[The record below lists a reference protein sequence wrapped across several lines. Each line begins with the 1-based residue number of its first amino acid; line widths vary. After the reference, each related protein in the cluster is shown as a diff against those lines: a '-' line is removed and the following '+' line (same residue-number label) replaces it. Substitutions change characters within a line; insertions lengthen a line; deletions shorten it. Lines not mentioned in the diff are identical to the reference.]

1 MLQKRNT
8 LKYVKK
14 TRSDYGGK
22 EIFFREKEIL
32 VNQYVREAHGTN
44 DLNEFYYFLG
54 VAHGLDL
61 ETQLDVRKVKQIN
74 FIKELEKES
83 DLLLLKYE
91 IRRAY
96 GILKGLEIQIELINQ
111 LERKKTP
118 SLLVC
123 LFEDESV
130 LKNIRQISIE
140 NDFFQYSVQNINN
153 IDVSGGIF
161 IDSIKEFEE
170 IINVIDYN
178 MYEVSINIIG
188 YHKEDLSINFPDYQ
202 KTISQLFIKRDQN
215 LASLNFFD
223 FKSKD
228 EMNWKKAF
236 EKFAF
241 TGRFPLDR
249 RKIKLDED
257 DEFELNINEYLII
270 E

>member
-32 VNQYVREAHGTN
+32 VNQYVKEAYETN

-61 ETQLDVRKVKQIN
+61 ETQLDVRRVKQIN

-83 DLLLLKYE
+83 DLLLLKHE

-96 GILKGLEIQIELINQ
+96 GILKGLDIQIDLINQ

-123 LFEDESV
+123 FFEDESV

-140 NDFFQYSVQNINN
+140 NDFYQYSVQDINK

-161 IDSIKEFEE
+161 INLIKEFEE
-170 IINVIDYN
+170 IINVIDYS

-188 YHKEDLSINFPDYQ
+188 YPREELCINFPDYQ
-202 KTISQLFIKRDQN
+202 KLINQLFIKRDEN
-215 LASLNFFD
+215 VASLNFFD
-223 FKSKD
+223 VKSKHA
-228 EMNWKKAF
+228 MNLKKDF
-236 EKFAF
+236 KKFAF

-249 RKIKLDED
+249 REIKIDED
-257 DEFELNINEYLII
+257 DEFELNLNKYLII
-270 E
+270 D